1 MANIWLGAA
10 QGLRS
15 GWEMGSSIAERKR
28 KRDEKEADKLYAEGR
43 ELEKFEAQARGLRDV
58 TGQIDE
64 ETREEEWKKAFPDR
78 PFIPAP
84 IQEEAAQTKRFYSIR
99 DAVVEKAKVDRLLER
114 AAEARAARVADSAQ
128 KHALKVSGT
137 WKDRSAVQ
145 EKQFN
150 MTFGHRTAQD
160 ALNYKLEVD
169 KFESGKGKT
178 LRDLKTTT
186 KYKRK
191 VTYDNAKEIVTAVQ
205 TGESPYIDWIKAR
218 AEGEKL
224 YKAILDTDVEGDSRA
239 KIVGL
244 GEALESIKAKWLDG
258 ADSAQA
264 KSRNSAI
271 TKLRDSGR
279 KDIDLLYKSW
289 DREKEPN
296 LNPKDF
302 IERMILD
309 QDNVVTAFDA
319 DLHDRSESWERIV
332 PTKRSKALQMYS
344 HVIVHKIDPITKA
357 QTQSQIPAPVRR
369 LPGEEPDEIRGG
381 GQSDAEQ
388 LNRAYLTDAA
398 EKIIPQEILPDGRLS
413 QGGRDKV
420 LSWLRLSSA
429 KKAGDQ
435 PHPKWIKSAGRLL
448 LPEESQFSKEFTP
461 ADWNKLDTASEL
473 LKAIEVLE
481 GGVAPLES
489 LPPLPGA
496 EPEAGGI
503 DIKSMRLPVAVEKKM
518 MAMPEGVPFTNNTG
532 QEVYRRGNKIFRVK

>member
-1 MANIWLGAA
+1 MANFWLGAA

-15 GWEMGSSIAERKR
+15 GWDMGSTIAERKR
-28 KRDEKEADKLYAEGR
+28 KKDEKEADKLYAEGR
-43 ELEKFEAQARGLRDV
+43 ELEKMEAQASGLGDV
-58 TGQIDE
+58 AEALDE
-64 ETREEEWKKAFPDR
+64 EQRKEEWKKAFPNR

-84 IQEEAAQTKRFYSIR
+84 IQEEAAQTKRFHSIR
-99 DAVVEKAKVDRLLER
+99 DAVVEKAKVDRLLAR
-114 AAEARAARVADSAQ
+114 AAESRTARVSAAAHERS
-128 KHALKVSGT
+128 KELGGT
-137 WKDRSAVQ
+137 WEERSAVQ

-150 MTFGHRTAQD
+150 KTFGHRTAQD
-160 ALNYKLEVD
+160 ALNYDLAVKRLKQD
-169 KFESGKGKT
+169 KGKT
-178 LRDLKTTT
+178 LSDLKTTT

-191 VTYDNAKEIVTAVQ
+191 LAYDNAKEIVTSVQ
-205 TGESPYIDWIKAR
+205 SGSSPYIEWIKAR

-224 YKAILDTDVEGDSRA
+224 YKAILNTDVEDDSRA

-302 IERMILD
+302 IERVFLD
-309 QDNVVTAFDA
+309 QDNVVTVFDA
-319 DLHDRSESWERIV
+319 ERHDRSESWERIV
-332 PTKRSKALQMYS
+332 PAKRSKALQMYS

-369 LPGEEPDEIRGG
+369 LPGEETDPLRGG
-381 GQSDAEQ
+381 GQGDAEE
-388 LNRAYLTDAA
+388 LNRAYLTNAA
-398 EKIIPQEILPDGRLS
+398 EKIIPQEILPDGRLRQS
-413 QGGRDKV
+413 GRDKV

-448 LPEESQFSKEFTP
+448 LPEDSQFSKEFTP
-461 ADWNKLDTASEL
+461 ADWNKLDTASGL
-473 LKAIEVLE
+473 LKALERLE
-481 GGVAPLES
+481 GEVAPPES
-489 LPPLPGA
+489 LPMLPGA
-496 EPEAGGI
+496 EEGGI
-503 DIKSMRLPVAVEKKM
+503 DIKSMRLDPAIEKKVM
-518 MAMPEGVPFTNNTG
+518 EMPEGVPFTNAAG